1 MADRGRYDSA
11 MFWIAFGT
19 AAAVMGLALMTIG
32 VSRSGPGD
40 NLLTSP
46 WFGGGLG
53 LLVIGALLLL
63 WALWLFL
70 VHRRAEAKTKA
81 TGGPQ
86 SGSQTASD
94 NSEAGRPRLFPRTR
108 KAHRHVGS
116 AREEPRPQEVT
127 PLGSIRHLE
136 EVLGRCAA

>member
-19 AAAVMGLALMTIG
+19 AAAVIGLALMTIG
-32 VSRSGPGD
+32 VSRSAPGD
-40 NLLTSP
+40 NLLRSP

-86 SGSQTASD
+86 SGSETASE
-94 NSEAGRPRLFPRTR
+94 NPVAEAVRGYYREREKLIDMWD
-108 KAHRHVGS
+108 AHERN
-116 AREEPRPQEVT
+116 RDT
-127 PLGSIRHLE
+127 KK
-136 EVLGRCAA
+136 

>member
-19 AAAVMGLALMTIG
+19 AAAVIGLALMTIG
-32 VSRSGPGD
+32 VSRSAPGD

-46 WFGGGLG
+46 WFAGGLG

-70 VHRRAEAKTKA
+70 VHRRAEAKA
-81 TGGPQ
+81 TGGSEMSSDKPQ
-86 SGSQTASD
+86 AEVIRGYYR
-94 NSEAGRPRLFPRTR
+94 EREKLFDMWDAHERNRDR
-108 KAHRHVGS
+108 KK
-116 AREEPRPQEVT
+116 
-127 PLGSIRHLE
+127 
-136 EVLGRCAA
+136 

>member
-19 AAAVMGLALMTIG
+19 AAAVIGLALMTIG
-32 VSRSGPGD
+32 VSRSAPGD

-70 VHRRAEAKTKA
+70 MHRRADAKTKA
-81 TGGPQ
+81 ADGLQ
-86 SGSQTASD
+86 SGSQAALE
-94 NSEAGRPRLFPRTR
+94 NPMGEAVRGYYREREKLIDMWD
-108 KAHRHVGS
+108 AHERN
-116 AREEPRPQEVT
+116 RDPKK
-127 PLGSIRHLE
+127 
-136 EVLGRCAA
+136 

>member
-19 AAAVMGLALMTIG
+19 ASAVIGLALMTIG
-32 VSRSGPGD
+32 VSRSAPGN

-46 WFGGGLG
+46 WFSGGLG

-70 VHRRAEAKTKA
+70 VHRRAEAKTTTTSVA
-81 TGGPQ
+81 Q
-86 SGSQTASD
+86 SSSQAVPE
-94 NSEAGRPRLFPRTR
+94 NPEAEVIRGYYRERDKLIDMWD
-108 KAHRHVGS
+108 AHERN
-116 AREEPRPQEVT
+116 RDPKK
-127 PLGSIRHLE
+127 
-136 EVLGRCAA
+136 

>member
-19 AAAVMGLALMTIG
+19 AAAVIGLALMTIG
-32 VSRSGPGD
+32 VSRSAPGD
-40 NLLTSP
+40 NLLASR

-81 TGGPQ
+81 TGGLQ
-86 SGSQTASD
+86 SGSQTAPE
-94 NSEAGRPRLFPRTR
+94 NPEVEAIRGYY
-108 KAHRHVGS
+108 
-116 AREEPRPQEVT
+116 RERDKLMDIWDKHERNRDPKE
-127 PLGSIRHLE
+127 
-136 EVLGRCAA
+136 

>member
-19 AAAVMGLALMTIG
+19 AAAVIGLALMTIG
-32 VSRSGPGD
+32 VSRSAPGD

-70 VHRRAEAKTKA
+70 VHRRAEARTKA
-81 TGGPQ
+81 SG
-86 SGSQTASD
+86 GSQTTLE
-94 NSEAGRPRLFPRTR
+94 NPEAEAVRGYYREREKLIDMWDAHER
-108 KAHRHVGS
+108 K
-116 AREEPRPQEVT
+116 RET
-127 PLGSIRHLE
+127 KK
-136 EVLGRCAA
+136 